1 MTEQRSSSE
10 PPALPT
16 VWRPRTTRLVA
27 YLTAGVIMLGLIA
40 LAALVAPQF
49 KAFDRALMIAFG
61 VLIGWVLH
69 MLARC
74 RVAADESGLTVV
86 NAFRTRRLEWP
97 EVLGVSMTVGDPW
110 PTLDLADGT
119 SIGAMGING
128 AEKAL
133 AARQLAELRALLRA
147 RGEAPDPA

>member
-1 MTEQRSSSE
+1 
-10 PPALPT
+10 
-16 VWRPRTTRLVA
+16 
-27 YLTAGVIMLGLIA
+27 
-40 LAALVAPQF
+40 
-49 KAFDRALMIAFG
+49 
-61 VLIGWVLH
+61 

-74 RVAADESGLTVV
+74 RVAADESGVTVV
-86 NAFRTRRLEWP
+86 NAFNTRRLEWP
-97 EVLGVSMTVGDPW
+97 QILDVTMNVGDPW

-133 AARQLAELRALLRA
+133 AARQLAELQSLLRA

>member
-1 MTEQRSSSE
+1 MTEQGPPTE

-16 VWRPRTTRLVA
+16 VWRPRATRLVA

-40 LAALVAPQF
+40 LAVLVAPQF
-49 KAFDRALMIAFG
+49 KAFDRGLMIAFG
-61 VLIGWVLH
+61 ALVGWILH

-74 RVAADESGLTVV
+74 RVAADEKGLTVV

-97 EVLGVSMTVGDPW
+97 EVLGVTMTPGDPW

-128 AEKAL
+128 TEKAL
-133 AARQLAELRALLRA
+133 AARQLTELRALLRA
-147 RGEAPDPA
+147 RGEAPDPV

>member
-1 MTEQRSSSE
+1 M
-10 PPALPT
+10 
-16 VWRPRTTRLVA
+16 WRPRTTRITA
-27 YLTAGVIMLGLIA
+27 YTTAGVIVLGLIA
-40 LAALVAPQF
+40 LAVVVPDQYKL
-49 KAFDRALMIAFG
+49 FDRALMVAFG
-61 VLIGWVLH
+61 VLVAWILH

-74 RVAADESGLTVV
+74 RVTADESGVTVV

-97 EVLGVSMTVGDPW
+97 EILDVGMSTGDPW

-119 SIGAMGING
+119 SLGAMGING

-133 AARQLAELRALLRA
+133 AARQLAELQSLLHT